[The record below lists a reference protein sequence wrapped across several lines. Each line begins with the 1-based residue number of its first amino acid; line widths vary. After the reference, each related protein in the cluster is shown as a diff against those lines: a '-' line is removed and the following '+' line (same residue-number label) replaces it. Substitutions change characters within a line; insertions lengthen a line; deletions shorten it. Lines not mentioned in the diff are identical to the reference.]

1 MAVKKMSTFEERE
14 KINVTEHIEKKGMF
28 SYLSW
33 AFAVSEIRKACPDA
47 QWEVHE
53 YENEKGMIQPFMNTD
68 CGHFVKVTVTADGIP
83 MSQVHPVLD
92 NRNKPI
98 EKPNSF
104 QINTSIMRCLAKA
117 IALHGIG
124 LHIFAG
130 EDLPPST
137 PLSKKERSE
146 IIGLLETYGPDK
158 SFYGQVMDSMDK
170 NKINSENFTTMF
182 AKLEDRLN
190 TMKKEKT

>member
-1 MAVKKMSTFEERE
+1 MAVKKISTFEERE
-14 KINVTEHIEKKGMF
+14 KINVTAHIEKKGMF

-33 AFAVSEIRKACPDA
+33 AFAVSEIRRACPDA

-53 YENEKGMIQPFMNTD
+53 YQNEKGMTQPFMNTD

-98 EKPNSF
+98 ENPNSF

-137 PLSKKERSE
+137 PLSREQRAE
-146 IIGLLETYGPDK
+146 IVGLLETHGKKIDK
-158 SFYGQVMDSMDK
+158 EFYGKVMESVEGQ
-170 NKINSENFTTMF
+170 KINQENFKQMF
-182 AKLEDRLN
+182 TRLEN
-190 TMKKEKT
+190 TIKERGK

>member
-1 MAVKKMSTFEERE
+1 MAVKKISTFEERE
-14 KINVTEHIEKKGMF
+14 KINVTGHIEKKGMF

-33 AFAVSEIRKACPDA
+33 AFAVSEIRRACPDA

-53 YENEKGMIQPFMNTD
+53 YQNEKGMIQPFMNTD

-98 EKPNSF
+98 ENPNSF

-117 IALHGIG
+117 IALHGFG
-124 LHIFAG
+124 LHIFVG
-130 EDLPPST
+130 EDLPSSP
-137 PLSKKERSE
+137 PIDALQQKELLDLAKDRNVEKDLLDQIMGQISSE
-146 IIGLLETYGPDK
+146 
-158 SFYGQVMDSMDK
+158 
-170 NKINSENFTTMF
+170 KINKSNF
-182 AKLEDRLN
+182 LEAMEYYTN
-190 TMKKEKT
+190 TL

>member
-1 MAVKKMSTFEERE
+1 MVVKRMMTFEERE

-28 SYLSW
+28 NYLSW
-33 AFAVSEIRKACPDA
+33 AFAVSELRKACPDA

-53 YENEKGMIQPFMNTD
+53 YENSKGLKQPFMNTD
-68 CGHFVKVTVTADGIP
+68 CGFFVRVTVTADGIP

-98 EKPNSF
+98 AEPNAF
-104 QINTSIMRCLAKA
+104 QINTSIQRCLAKA

-130 EDLPPST
+130 EDLPP
-137 PLSKKERSE
+137 KEQRSE
-146 IIGLLETYGPDK
+146 VIGLLETYGPDK
-158 SFYGQVMDSMDK
+158 SFYGQVVESMDK
-170 NKINSENFTTMF
+170 NKINSDNFTTML

-190 TMKKEKT
+190 TMKKEIK

>member
-1 MAVKKMSTFEERE
+1 MAVKKISTFEERE
-14 KINVTEHIEKKGMF
+14 KINVTGHIEKKGMF

-33 AFAVSEIRKACPDA
+33 AFAVSEIRRACPDA

-53 YENEKGMIQPFMNTD
+53 YQNEKGMIQPFMNTD

-98 EKPNSF
+98 ENPNSF

-137 PLSKKERSE
+137 PLSQEQRAE
-146 IIGLLETYGPDK
+146 IVGLLETHGKKIDK
-158 SFYGQVMDSMDK
+158 DFYGKVMESVEGQ
-170 NKINSENFTTMF
+170 KINQENFKQMF
-182 AKLEDRLN
+182 TRLEN
-190 TMKKEKT
+190 TIKERGK

>member
-1 MAVKKMSTFEERE
+1 MAVKKISTFEERE
-14 KINVTEHIEKKGMF
+14 KINVTKHIEKKGMF

-33 AFAVSEIRKACPDA
+33 AFAVSEIRRACPDA

-53 YENEKGMIQPFMNTD
+53 YQNEKGMIQPFMNTD

-98 EKPNSF
+98 ENPNSF

-137 PLSKKERSE
+137 PLSREQRAE
-146 IIGLLETYGPDK
+146 IVGLLETHGKKIDK
-158 SFYGQVMDSMDK
+158 EFYGKVMESVEGQ
-170 NKINSENFTTMF
+170 KINQENFKQMF
-182 AKLEDRLN
+182 TRLEN
-190 TMKKEKT
+190 TIKERGK